1 MSPHPAGARP
11 IRACLIMH
19 STRSDNLGV
28 GALTASEVEV
38 LRRIARDLGREVE
51 ITIFDWR
58 DPRAPYVVG
67 PDIRVADLDMR
78 ALLDP
83 RRFLR
88 VVRGMDA
95 VIDVGAGDSFAD
107 IYGGARLRRMFL
119 MKALV
124 HAAGVPLVMA
134 PQTIGPFTR
143 PLSRRLARLALDR
156 AAIVAT
162 RDAPSTAAARELG
175 VRREVIEASDLAL
188 LLPYDPPPPRAPGPP
203 RVGIN
208 ASGLLMGGGYTGRNE
223 FGLGLDYPALVR
235 DLARGFR
242 EAGAEVHL
250 VPHVIVASG
259 RLSREDD
266 ARACA
271 ALAAELPGSVLA
283 PSFASPSEAKTY
295 IAGLDFFMGARMHA
309 CIAALSAGVPV
320 VPMAYSRKFAGL
332 FGSLGY
338 GHTVDCR
345 TESAAAIL
353 AKARAAFEAREALA
367 GEARVAL
374 AGGLARL
381 ARYQAALAAL
391 LARVA

>member
-1 MSPHPAGARP
+1 MTARP
-11 IRACLIMH
+11 LRLCLVMH

-28 GALTASEVEV
+28 GALTVSEVEI
-38 LRRIARDLGREVE
+38 LRGIGRDLGRGVE
-51 ITIFDWR
+51 ITVFDWK
-58 DPRAPYVVG
+58 DPGAPYVTG
-67 PDIRVADLDMR
+67 PDVRVADLDMR

-119 MKALV
+119 IKALV

-134 PQTIGPFTR
+134 PQTVGPFTR
-143 PLSRRLARLALDR
+143 PLSRRLARPALDR

-162 RDAPSTAAARELG
+162 RDSPSTAAVRELG
-175 VRREVIEASDLAL
+175 VRRAVIEASDLAL
-188 LLPYDPPPPRAPGPP
+188 RLPYGSPPRPSGPP

-208 ASGLLMGGGYTGRNE
+208 VSGLLMGGGYTGRNE
-223 FGLGLDYPALVR
+223 FGPGLDYPSLVHG
-235 DLARGFR
+235 LVQGFR
-242 EAGAEVHL
+242 EMGAEVHL
-250 VPHVIVASG
+250 VQHVILRSG
-259 RLSREDD
+259 RRAEEDD
-266 ARACA
+266 GRASAAVAARF
-271 ALAAELPGSVLA
+271 PGTVLA

-295 IAGLDFFMGARMHA
+295 IAGMDFFMGARMHA

-332 FGSLGY
+332 FGTLGY
-338 GHTVDCR
+338 AHTVDCR

-353 AKARAAFEAREALA
+353 AKARAAYANREVLAHEARLA
-367 GEARVAL
+367 TRE
-374 AGGLARL
+374 GLARL
-381 ARYQAALAAL
+381 ARYEAALADL
-391 LARVA
+391 LGTIS